1 MNQSMDEP
9 EDFNDKT
16 PGPNHIGNEDEDY
29 DSGPGTHEYRDE
41 HDDMLTPSRNN
52 MNQVVEHNP

>member
-1 MNQSMDEP
+1 MDEP